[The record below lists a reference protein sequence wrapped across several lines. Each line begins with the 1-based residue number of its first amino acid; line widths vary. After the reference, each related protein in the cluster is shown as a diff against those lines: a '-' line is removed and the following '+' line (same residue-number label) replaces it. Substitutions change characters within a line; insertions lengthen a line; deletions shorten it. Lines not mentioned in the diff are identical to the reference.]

1 MKIVFANVWLLLAV
15 ACLGMSACR
24 VTDLPIWENSEPA
37 GKFEVQRVRDVEYLH
52 GKDED
57 SFRHHLDLYLPK
69 GQKDFP
75 VVVLIHGGAWTLG
88 DNRCCGLYSSV
99 GQFLASQGIGAV
111 LPNYRLA
118 PGVKHP
124 EQIKDVARAF
134 TWTRHH
140 IAEYGGCPD
149 RLFLAGHSAGGHLAA
164 LLATDD
170 RYLKAEGLG
179 TEEIKGVIAV
189 SGVYRIP
196 PGKLDATWGG
206 ATPIAFRLDQVFPL
220 REPGSESLL
229 GTAMQGLPL
238 KLNVFAPPFGD
249 DPKVREDASPINHVR
264 PGLPPFL
271 IVCAER
277 DLPTLLGMAEDF
289 HQALLANR
297 CNARF
302 LRIAN
307 RNHDSVMFHAITPD
321 DPLAWEMLE
330 FVVGA
335 RSASEG
341 IPR

>member
-1 MKIVFANVWLLLAV
+1 MPMAIAV
-15 ACLGMSACR
+15 
-24 VTDLPIWENSEPA
+24 
-37 GKFEVQRVRDVEYLH
+37 
-52 GKDED
+52 
-57 SFRHHLDLYLPK
+57 
-69 GQKDFP
+69 
-75 VVVLIHGGAWTLG
+75 
-88 DNRCCGLYSSV
+88 SSV
-99 GQFLASQGIGAV
+99 HGQGIGAV
-111 LPNYRLA
+111 LPDYRQS
-118 PGVKHP
+118 PWVKHP
-124 EQIKDVARAF
+124 AHIKDVARAIA
-134 TWTRHH
+134 WTHAH
-140 IAEYGGCPD
+140 IAEYGGRPD
-149 RLFLAGHSAGGHLAA
+149 QLFLAGHSAGGHLVA
-164 LLATDD
+164 LLATDETW
-170 RYLKAEGLG
+170 LQAEGLA
-179 TEEIKGVIAV
+179 TTNIKGVIAV

-277 DLPTLLGMAEDF
+277 DLPTLTGMAEDF

-321 DPLAWEMLE
+321 DPVAREMLE
-330 FVVGA
+330 FILGA

-341 IPR
+341 IPEGSCPQRSEPEAQARESLKYHLSFTLQAQ